1 MDREMKKTQ
10 EEQQRMQ
17 KELFEAI
24 NTTLG
29 GKKFFCNIVVHQSD
43 APTKAGIVHN
53 NSFSQLS
60 NLDFNSDSFDLVKNM
75 LLNYKGMVEQSVSS
89 LLGIMPPPPAS
100 APTKEYQ

>member
-1 MDREMKKTQ
+1 MDRDTRIQ
-10 EEQQRMQ
+10 EEQQKMQ

-43 APTKAGIVHN
+43 APTKAGVVHN

-75 LLNYKGMVEQSVSS
+75 LLSYKGMVEQSVTSI
-89 LLGIMPPPPAS
+89 LGIMPSSPAS